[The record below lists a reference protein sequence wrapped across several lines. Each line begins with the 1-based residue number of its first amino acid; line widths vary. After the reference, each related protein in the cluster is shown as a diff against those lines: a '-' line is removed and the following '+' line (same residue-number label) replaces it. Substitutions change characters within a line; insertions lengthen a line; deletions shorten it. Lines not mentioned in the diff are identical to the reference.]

1 MAKKIF
7 FWEKQP
13 LHDNAFPTILPGY
26 QRLVLALPASGTRT
40 TSVWYSHYQYLVL
53 ALPASGSRRTSGL
66 VPIIMCEVVG
76 KEVIKPFLLGYNKL
90 TS

>member
-40 TSVWYSHYQYLVL
+40 TSIWYSHYLRLV
-53 ALPASGSRRTSGL
+53 AVVPAAWYR
-66 VPIIMCEVVG
+66 
-76 KEVIKPFLLGYNKL
+76 
-90 TS
+90 